1 MKRRWKLSYEKTK
14 YTQLCFTEHKFLIME
29 SKKMELHKFLS
40 LLAAFSGLIGAV
52 FLSKGVLALSPEA
65 MLDLTPP
72 HSRIGYS
79 PEIIASLAAQKSD
92 TLIGVMF
99 IGIAFL
105 VQIISLL
112 FVNDEIHLFKS
123 RWLGFWVVLAIISFV
138 TIIFSLAD
146 IKINTWYKHKMGKIE
161 IRQKFGRIF
170 SRKKFDLV
178 EIQGLKPMSE
188 QLLDF
193 GITDSEVNSTFIK
206 NLARYVE
213 YQIPNNI
220 DLSQFDTNDE

>member
-1 MKRRWKLSYEKTK
+1 
-14 YTQLCFTEHKFLIME
+14 
-29 SKKMELHKFLS
+29 MELHKFLS
-40 LLAAFSGLIGAV
+40 LLAAFSGLIGTV

-72 HSRIGYS
+72 HSLIGYS

-92 TLIGVMF
+92 TLTGVMF

-112 FVNDEIHLFKS
+112 SVNDEIYLFKS
-123 RWLGFWVVLAIISFV
+123 RWLGFWVVLAVISFV

-161 IRQKFGRIF
+161 IRQKFGMIF
-170 SRKKFDLV
+170 SRKKFDPV
-178 EIQGLKPMSE
+178 EIQGLKPMSM
-188 QLLDF
+188 QLLGF
-193 GITDSEVNSTFIK
+193 GKDYSKVNSTFIK
-206 NLARYVE
+206 ELAKYVE
-213 YQIPNNI
+213 YSIPNDI
-220 DLSQFDTNDE
+220 DLSQFDTSNEQK